1 MFEKV
6 TGGVFIHYLP
16 FYYDYNIKVNLLKAN
31 LLWENF
37 QFQVKIKEGFF
48 NINVYLF
55 IITYTRIQK
64 KNLKYQKMRKVDAGA
79 DEWSC
84 RAVFAF
90 LVSAE
95 NDFVQIG
102 NYLERLTR
110 DEQH

>member
-1 MFEKV
+1 MEEFPISGQNKR
-6 TGGVFIHYLP
+6 
-16 FYYDYNIKVNLLKAN
+16 
-31 LLWENF
+31 
-37 QFQVKIKEGFF
+37 GFF
-48 NINVYLF
+48 QYLCLLIYHYVYQD
-55 IITYTRIQK
+55 TK